1 MLRSILFGQM
11 GLFGHMG
18 ALVKTMRRPL
28 TSVLLGLGVWLALP
42 SSFAIQ
48 DIAALISD
56 HETSTGR
63 WIFFLSNPP
72 TCSEHAAE
80 IVRADPAL
88 NGIIADISATF
99 PKAGRIGVRGS
110 SGFEVA
116 GSDEGRVTRDQKRG
130 RVVSVATHSPS
141 RTFTAGLIP
150 GSKELPLRPAFDA
163 PPKSAFGDD
172 FKGRRGP
179 AIATAFHNKL
189 VDRYAGVPP
198 VLRKLV
204 TNDKA
209 DVLAT
214 AYAPTDPFHEE
225 TSPFAALLDGDSDA
239 SGRFV
244 PPVTEGDHDWMRR
257 PLPEVVFSKP
267 EQECLST
274 AVYFEARG
282 ESPKGQAAV
291 AQVILNRVRNPSYP
305 NTICGVVYQNED
317 WSNRCQFSFACDGVP
332 DRIANRRAYRLA
344 REVALAVTAGKIFL
358 RDVASSTHYY
368 ATYVNPSWASAMEKM
383 TQIGSHL
390 FFRTY
395 GGGWG

>member
-1 MLRSILFGQM
+1 MVHRRIPFGQ
-11 GLFGHMG
+11 LG
-18 ALVKTMRRPL
+18 ALVDATRRAF
-28 TSVLLGLGVWLALP
+28 TSVLLGLGIWLAL
-42 SSFAIQ
+42 SSPTAIQ

-56 HETSTGR
+56 HESSVGR
-63 WIFFLSNPP
+63 WTFFLSKPP

-88 NGIIADISATF
+88 NGIVADFSVTL
-99 PKAGRIGVRGS
+99 PKVGRIGIRGR
-110 SGFEVA
+110 GAFEVA

-130 RVVSVATHSPS
+130 RVVSVATRSPPKA
-141 RTFTAGLIP
+141 FTAGLIP
-150 GSKELPLRPAFDA
+150 GPKGLLLRPAFDA
-163 PPKSAFGDD
+163 APKSEFMDD
-172 FKGRRGP
+172 VTGGRGL
-179 AIATAFHNKL
+179 AIAAAFHNKE

-198 VLRKLV
+198 VLAKLV

-214 AYAPTDPFHEE
+214 AYAPNDPFHEE
-225 TSPFAALLDGDSDA
+225 TSPFAALLDGDPNAD
-239 SGRFV
+239 GRFV
-244 PPVTEGDHDWMRR
+244 PPVAEGDHDWMRK
-257 PLPEVVFSKP
+257 PLPEIVFSKP
-267 EQECLST
+267 EQECLAT

-282 ESPKGQAAV
+282 ENPKGQAAV

-332 DRIANRRAYRLA
+332 DRIADRRAYDLA

-358 RDVASSTHYY
+358 PEVASSTHYY
-368 ATYVNPSWASAMEKM
+368 ASYVNPSWASAMEKM
-383 TQIGSHL
+383 TQLGSHL

-395 GGGWG
+395 GGGWN